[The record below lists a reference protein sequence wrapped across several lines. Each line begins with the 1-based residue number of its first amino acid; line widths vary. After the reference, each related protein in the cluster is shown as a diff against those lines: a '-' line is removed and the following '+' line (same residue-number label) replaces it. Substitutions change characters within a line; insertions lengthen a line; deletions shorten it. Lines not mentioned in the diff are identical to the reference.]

1 MLQTIRSKLIF
12 ASCITLFSICALTG
26 LNLWSLSYVNRLM
39 ILSESFGDLT
49 NNILEMR
56 RFEKNVLLYYD
67 LDSLREVIVYLERTD
82 KLVGELSGDIIRIIG
97 MKRYSEFRENLT
109 GYHENMKRLKSSIG
123 AMAEI
128 NQEQMRSQGKAMVDF
143 ANDLFEIKRNKI
155 HKTIYSISMLP
166 FAFLGIFVL
175 LMILVITLVSKR
187 LISPLRA
194 LQKKTIQVGSGDFTP
209 ISFKDSH
216 NDEIS
221 GLIRAFNLMAT
232 ELETNQENL
241 LQARKMAALG
251 TFTAGIAH
259 ELNNPIN
266 NISLTAEAFL
276 NEYSEKLDPEASEML
291 QDIIVQVDR
300 ANDIV
305 RNLLDFSRTRES
317 SFSELNIADVIQ
329 STIKLIKNQIKLSG
343 IKMEIHISSGLPS
356 IKGNIRSLQQV
367 FLNLLI
373 NAHHAMP
380 DGGRIDIKAYQDPV
394 DFVRVDITDT
404 GGGIPPESMEHIFE
418 PFYTTKGIGKGVGL
432 GLPVTYSLIKTH
444 GGYIKVN
451 SEPGRGAAF
460 SVFIPAIINDRNRQN
475 GKTISY
481 S

>member
-1 MLQTIRSKLIF
+1 
-12 ASCITLFSICALTG
+12 
-26 LNLWSLSYVNRLM
+26 M

-67 LDSLREVIVYLERTD
+67 LESLREVIVYLERTD
-82 KLVGELSGDIIRIIG
+82 KLAGELSWDIIRIIG
-97 MKRYSEFRENLT
+97 MKRYSEFRDNLT
-109 GYHENMKRLKSSIG
+109 GYHENMKRLRSSAG
-123 AMAEI
+123 ALAEI
-128 NQEQMRSQGKAMVDF
+128 NQDRMRLQGKAMVDF
-143 ANDLFEIKRNKI
+143 ANELANIKRTKI
-155 HKTIYSISMLP
+155 HKTIYRISMLP

-175 LMILVITLVSKR
+175 LMVLVITLVSKR
-187 LISPLRA
+187 LISPLGA
-194 LQKKTIQVGSGDFTP
+194 LQRKTIQVGSGDFTP

-241 LQARKMAALG
+241 VQARKMAALG

-276 NEYSEKLDPEASEML
+276 DEYSGKLDAGADEML
-291 QDIIVQVDR
+291 QDIIAQVER

-305 RNLLDFSRTRES
+305 RNLLDFSRTQES
-317 SFSELNIADVIQ
+317 SFSELNIAEVIQ
-329 STIKLIKNQIKLSG
+329 STIKLIRNQIKLSG
-343 IKMEIHISSGLPS
+343 TKMDIQVSPDLPA
-356 IKGNIRSLQQV
+356 IKGNIRSLQQI

-373 NAHHAMP
+373 NAHQAMA
-380 DGGRIDIKAYQDPV
+380 DGGSINIKAYSDPMDFVRIDIA
-394 DFVRVDITDT
+394 DT
-404 GGGIPPESMEHIFE
+404 GPGIKPESVEHIFE

-432 GLPVTYSLIKTH
+432 GLAVTYSLIKTH
-444 GGYIKVN
+444 GGYIKVD
-451 SEPGRGAAF
+451 SEPGRGTTF
-460 SVFIPAIINDRNRQN
+460 SVFIPAISSDRN
-475 GKTISY
+475 K
-481 S
+481 

>member
-1 MLQTIRSKLIF
+1 
-12 ASCITLFSICALTG
+12 
-26 LNLWSLSYVNRLM
+26 M

-56 RFEKNVLLYYD
+56 RFEKNVFLYYD
-67 LDSLREVIVYLERTD
+67 LESLREVIVYLERTD
-82 KLVGELSGDIIRIIG
+82 KLVGELSEDIIRIIG
-97 MKRYSEFRENLT
+97 MKRYSEFRNNLT
-109 GYHENMKRLKSSIG
+109 GYHENMKHFKSSIG
-123 AMAEI
+123 ALAEI
-128 NQEQMRSQGKAMVDF
+128 NQDQMRLQGKAMVDF
-143 ANDLFEIKRNKI
+143 ANELVNIKRTKI
-155 HKTIYSISMLP
+155 HKTIYGISMLP
-166 FAFLGIFVL
+166 FAFLGTFVL
-175 LMILVITLVSKR
+175 LMVLVITLVSKR
-187 LISPLRA
+187 LISPLSA
-194 LQKKTIQVGSGDFTP
+194 LQRKTMQVGSGDFTP

-276 NEYSEKLDPEASEML
+276 SEYSGKLDIEADEML
-291 QDIIVQVDR
+291 QDIITQVER

-305 RNLLDFSRTRES
+305 RNLLDFSRTQES
-317 SFSELNIADVIQ
+317 SFSELNIAEVIR

-343 IKMEIHISSGLPS
+343 IKLDIRISPDLPA
-356 IKGNIRSLQQV
+356 IKGNMRSLQQV

-380 DGGRIDIKAYQDPV
+380 DGGSIYIKAYSDPADFVRIDIS
-394 DFVRVDITDT
+394 DT
-404 GGGIPPESMEHIFE
+404 GPGIPPESMEHIFE
-418 PFYTTKGIGKGVGL
+418 PFYTTKGIGKGLGL
-432 GLPVTYSLIKTH
+432 GLSVTYSLIKTH
-444 GGYIKVN
+444 GGYIVVD
-451 SEPGRGAAF
+451 SELDRGTTF
-460 SVFIPAIINDRNRQN
+460 SVFIPAIINDGN
-475 GKTISY
+475 
-481 S
+481 